1 MKAKDYAEKFVELKA
16 RDLSNE
22 DFVYLVRTLYKE
34 LNEEFDKVRVER
46 GIKLPK
52 AHLALIKEFNQKAN
66 AINRLLENPLKEN
79 WFEALLMTTEYGQ
92 ILKIYK
98 ENSRNV
104 H

>member
-1 MKAKDYAEKFVELKA
+1 MKAKDYAEKYEELKA
-16 RDLSNE
+16 RNLSNE
-22 DFVYLVRTLYKE
+22 DFVYLTRALYKE

-46 GIKLPK
+46 GIKLPDS
-52 AHLALIKEFNQKAN
+52 HLALVKEFNQKAN

-98 ENSRNV
+98 ESKNV
-104 H
+104 Q

>member
-22 DFVYLVRTLYKE
+22 KFVRLVRALYKE
-34 LNEEFDKVRVER
+34 LNDEFDEVRVER

-52 AHLALIKEFNQKAN
+52 AHLALVKEFNQKAN

-98 ENSRNV
+98 ESKNV

>member
-1 MKAKDYAEKFVELKA
+1 MKAKDYAEKYQELKA

-22 DFVYLVRTLYKE
+22 KFVELTRALYKD

-46 GIKLPK
+46 GIKLP
-52 AHLALIKEFNQKAN
+52 ASHIALVKEFNQKAN
-66 AINRLLENPLKEN
+66 AINRLLEKPLKEN

-92 ILKIYK
+92 VLKMYK
-98 ENSRNV
+98 ENKNV